1 MERTVFVIFGN
12 NDGAMPGHSARICL
26 ALHRAVEAAMAGSGG
41 GGGLS
46 NSNVDLGGEVGRRRG
61 GEGAWVAV
69 SISEM
74 ASMSR

>member
-1 MERTVFVIFGN
+1 
-12 NDGAMPGHSARICL
+12 MPGHSARICL
-26 ALHRAVEAAMAGSGG
+26 ALHLAVEAVMLGSGG

-46 NSNVDLGGEVGRRRG
+46 NSSVALGGDVGVRRG
-61 GEGAWVAV
+61 GEGTWVAT